1 MRRFLRA
8 MLRPLRPLGRPIVRK
23 LRARVTFWAR
33 RATDERFERVESKLA
48 ETRADLEGLEH
59 YVPALLNAIAAQN
72 ALNRANVR
80 TEAELARLVSS
91 VLEEF
96 QSVRNEIVRAR
107 EGGLDPVFEPK
118 VLHPE
123 ALAVEALRLNLGS
136 GAAPRSGYVNVDTQP
151 FDGTDVLAHPAG
163 LPFEADSV
171 AEIRAVHLLDHYSL
185 DEGRGTLL
193 PHWVRILRPSG
204 TLTVV
209 VPDGDSLT
217 RAYVA
222 GELSFEELRDAT
234 FGQGADDC
242 SVRFTMFSRTSIVDL
257 FAAVGL
263 EEIELRADPR
273 GQSREIEVVGRKPG
287 HAPS

>member
-1 MRRFLRA
+1 MKRLVRA
-8 MLRPLRPLGRPIVRK
+8 LLRPLRPLGRPIVRK

-33 RATDERFERVESKLA
+33 RATDERFEHVEGKLA
-48 ETRADLEGLEH
+48 ETRTDVEGLEH
-59 YVPALLNAIAAQN
+59 CVPALLNAIAAQN

-91 VLEEF
+91 VLAEF
-96 QSVRNEIVRAR
+96 QSVRNEVVGAK

-118 VLHPE
+118 ILHPE
-123 ALAVEALRLNLGS
+123 AISGEGLRLNLGA
-136 GAAPRSGYVNVDTQP
+136 GAAPRSGYVNVDIQP

-163 LPFEADSV
+163 LPFETDSV

-209 VPDGDSLT
+209 VPDGDSLV
-217 RAYVA
+217 RSYVA
-222 GELSFEELRDAT
+222 GELSFDELRDAT
-234 FGQGADDC
+234 FGQGADDR

-257 FAAVGL
+257 LAEAGL

-273 GQSREIEVVGRKPG
+273 GPSREIEVVGRKPG
-287 HAPS
+287 PAPS